1 MVVLVN
7 NSRSLLSFKRVRI
20 GVSLIL
26 AIVASTALLT
36 PLQGETRVKVY
47 SQAVQAKQAGD
58 YQESLR
64 LFNSL
69 LESDPEN
76 ASLTAEI
83 EELNRLVQNQGSSAT
98 APASTEGVTSA
109 VPGNST
115 VSIEAT
121 PAPVATPAAVDPI
134 EASLEARRQADA
146 AREAQA
152 RALLATGLE
161 QYQAGEF
168 QAAQATLDNA
178 RAIVPQNSRTES
190 LSRDIDSALRNSI
203 LDLALFHAERGN
215 QLAANTETQKY
226 AETFGRDSN
235 LSRVERSIQA
245 ISRNPAYRDIERI
258 SPGYTASREQIQSL
272 LTDAKAQYQA
282 GDLGG
287 SRESFRR
294 VQMLDPNNAEAKWY
308 IGQIADVSTSTQNR
322 VSARKEML
330 KSITDGW
337 LKPGVFEDL
346 VDSTQ
351 QVDTSEGARD
361 RIKNKLDS
369 IIIPQ
374 VSFTQGVRL
383 SDIVETLSELSVEY
397 DNSQDEL
404 KGVNIIFIPPADGSD
419 PVVPISLRRL
429 SLGRILDYVAEIA
442 QFEVE
447 IREDT
452 VAVIKGADGSTGGP
466 TLSTEIFQ
474 IDSATKLRMTGVGGG
489 SGGTQS
495 SSNPFEQA
503 SSGGGGDA
511 DDDSTRIKTFL
522 QRAGIDFTVQGA
534 NLVYDGAAIIV
545 TNLPR
550 NIERVGQLLRRY
562 EQANMIEIETK
573 FLEVNAN
580 DLDEIGFD
588 WTLNRFARTAP
599 DGSITYDETYR
610 SGNRSLDSAF
620 SSTPTSS
627 SVIYGGNV
635 LDSVL
640 PPAIPGTLDLAAGV
654 PALGSISSV
663 MGKFDAN
670 LVIRAIN
677 RKSGTDLMSAP
688 KVTVISG
695 KRAEIVVAQEF
706 PYPEDYDRP
715 EVEVGRGGSDSSTG
729 SAGNPA
735 VAITSGTP
743 QNFVTRNVGVTLG
756 VQPRVEQGNRIAM
769 VLNPEITEFEGFVEY
784 GGRNIALLGN
794 TQLIAPTG
802 YFKPIFSVRK
812 IDTEVTIW
820 DGATLVMGG
829 LMREEVVRVKDK
841 VPVLGDLPLLGFLFR
856 SEGES
861 SNKRNLLIFVTGN
874 LISYGGSPSRQSL
887 PGLER
892 ATPFS
897 NPVLVTPG
905 GDIYRGSGN

>member
-47 SQAVQAKQAGD
+47 SQAVQAKEAGD

-69 LESDPEN
+69 LESEPEN
-76 ASLTAEI
+76 ASLNAEV
-83 EELNRLVQNQGSSAT
+83 EELNRLIRNQGSSA
-98 APASTEGVTSA
+98 AVPATTEGVTSEAPAASA
-109 VPGNST
+109 VDAQT
-115 VSIEAT
+115 T
-121 PAPVATPAAVDPI
+121 AAVDPI
-134 EASLEARRQADA
+134 DASLEARRQADA

-178 RAIVPQNSRTES
+178 RAIVPQNSRTEG
-190 LSRDIDSALRNSI
+190 LSRDINSALRNSI
-203 LDLALFHAERGN
+203 LDLALYHAERGN
-215 QLAANTETQKY
+215 LVAANTETQKY
-226 AETFGRDSN
+226 ADTFGKDSN

-245 ISRNPAYRDIERI
+245 ISRNPAYRDIDRI
-258 SPGYTASREQIQSL
+258 SPGYTASREQVQSL

-287 SRESFRR
+287 ARETFRR
-294 VQMLDPNNAEAKWY
+294 AQMLDPNNAEAKWY

-346 VDSTQ
+346 VDNGQ
-351 QVDTSEGARD
+351 QVDTAEGARD
-361 RIKNKLDS
+361 KIKNKLDS

-374 VSFTQGVRL
+374 VSFTQGVKL

-397 DNSQDEL
+397 DNSQDEY
-404 KGVNIIFIPPADGSD
+404 KGVNIIFISPPDGSN

-452 VAVIKGADGSTGGP
+452 VAVIKGVDGSTGGP

-474 IDSATKLRMTGVGGG
+474 IDSATKLRMTGVSASSGG
-489 SGGTQS
+489 STS
-495 SSNPFEQA
+495 SNNPFEV
-503 SSGGGGDA
+503 SSGGGGGDA
-511 DDDSTRIKTFL
+511 DDDSTKIKTFL
-522 QRAGIDFTVQGA
+522 QRAGIDFNGVPGA

-562 EQANMIEIETK
+562 EQANMVEIETK

-610 SGNRSLDSAF
+610 SGNRSLDNAF

-627 SVIYGGNV
+627 SVIYGGSV
-635 LDSVL
+635 LDNVL
-640 PPAIPGTLDLAAGV
+640 PPAIPGTLDLASGV

-715 EVEVGRGGSDSSTG
+715 EVEVGRGGSDISG

-897 NPVLVTPG
+897 NPVLMTPG